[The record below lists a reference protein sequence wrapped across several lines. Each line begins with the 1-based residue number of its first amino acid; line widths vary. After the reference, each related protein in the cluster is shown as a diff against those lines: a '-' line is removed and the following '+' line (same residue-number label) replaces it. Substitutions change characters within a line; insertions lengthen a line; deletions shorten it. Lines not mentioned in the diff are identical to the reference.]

1 MRDTFLYTVRAILP
15 ILMLILLGSVLRRV
29 GPWSQDFYKQLN
41 QLCFR
46 VFLPVQLFCNV
57 YAIADLAAMNWYMI
71 GYLFCGILATM
82 MLGVLM
88 ARLLVRDRRQKGV
101 VVQASFRSNQAILG
115 LPLANSLGGE
125 AAMGFA
131 SLTTSVTVPLFNFL
145 AVVVLALYSSDQD
158 RRPTARDVLRKVLHN
173 PLFMSTMLG
182 LAVVIV
188 RQFLPVVDGQP
199 IFTIRNQLPSVYD
212 TLTRMSGVASP
223 VMLVVLGTRLDLNAA
238 GALLPQLSLG
248 VVLRLIVAPVL
259 LIGVA
264 LLFRGPLGIT
274 TVEVPSLVTIS
285 STPVAVSSVVMVQE
299 LGGDDQLAGQIVVW
313 TTILSVATIFCIVYL
328 LRFFGFL

>member
-101 VVQASFRSNQAILG
+101 VVQASFRSNQAI
-115 LPLANSLGGE
+115 
-125 AAMGFA
+125 
-131 SLTTSVTVPLFNFL
+131 
-145 AVVVLALYSSDQD
+145 
-158 RRPTARDVLRKVLHN
+158 
-173 PLFMSTMLG
+173 
-182 LAVVIV
+182 
-188 RQFLPVVDGQP
+188 
-199 IFTIRNQLPSVYD
+199 
-212 TLTRMSGVASP
+212 
-223 VMLVVLGTRLDLNAA
+223 
-238 GALLPQLSLG
+238 
-248 VVLRLIVAPVL
+248 
-259 LIGVA
+259 
-264 LLFRGPLGIT
+264 
-274 TVEVPSLVTIS
+274 
-285 STPVAVSSVVMVQE
+285 
-299 LGGDDQLAGQIVVW
+299 
-313 TTILSVATIFCIVYL
+313 
-328 LRFFGFL
+328 